1 MKLAQASKFQNV
13 LVAQQCMLN
22 FFVIRYQIGPIY
34 TGKQGVLDAPCMAS
48 VNTTPANLLVI
59 TSNSQTDFSFTE
71 IAYIYCSL

>member
-34 TGKQGVLDAPCMAS
+34 TGKQGVLDAHMAS